1 MLIYP
6 FLVKSFR
13 IKREV
18 DEDLGTIIDIKR
30 KVFLEVFEQTRP
42 SLTQK
47 ELLLNQEEN
56 ILFSKENLT
65 SLLLLLALSIHAFF
79 EGIALGLLDKDRE
92 LLYMCIAICFHKW
105 VEAIS
110 IGINLSKTM
119 IQKEILMMLITIFSL
134 TTPLGILCGLILRG
148 ISKIFE
154 AIFLSISAG
163 TFLYIAA
170 SEVIIEEFSVSQF
183 KNQKFF
189 GFVAGAF
196 IISIFTI
203 VEFYS

>member
-1 MLIYP
+1 M
-6 FLVKSFR
+6 F
-13 IKREV
+13 
-18 DEDLGTIIDIKR
+18 
-30 KVFLEVFEQTRP
+30 
-42 SLTQK
+42 
-47 ELLLNQEEN
+47 
-56 ILFSKENLT
+56 
-65 SLLLLLALSIHAFF
+65 
-79 EGIALGLLDKDRE
+79 
-92 LLYMCIAICFHKW
+92 IAISFHKW
-105 VEAIS
+105 VEALS
-110 IGINLSKTM
+110 IGINLNKTM
-119 IQKEILMMLITIFSL
+119 IQKEVLIMLITIFSM

-189 GFVAGAF
+189 GFVAGAV

>member
-56 ILFSKENLT
+56 ILFSKEKTESFTTSNFSDNL
-65 SLLLLLALSIHAFF
+65 SSDLDAFSICLIEA
-79 EGIALGLLDKDRE
+79 LLD
-92 LLYMCIAICFHKW
+92 
-105 VEAIS
+105 
-110 IGINLSKTM
+110 
-119 IQKEILMMLITIFSL
+119 L
-134 TTPLGILCGLILRG
+134 TTKLP
-148 ISKIFE
+148 
-154 AIFLSISAG
+154 FLSV
-163 TFLYIAA
+163 Y
-170 SEVIIEEFSVSQF
+170 
-183 KNQKFF
+183 
-189 GFVAGAF
+189 
-196 IISIFTI
+196 
-203 VEFYS
+203 